1 MTTNEKL
8 DRKRL
13 EELALSAKNIED
25 FPVEVG
31 PDGVERL
38 FGMTL
43 EEIKALK
50 KPATPELLE
59 WAEKAAAEHIER
71 YGE

>member
-1 MTTNEKL
+1 MTTEKAKVDPADLL
-8 DRKRL
+8 DCDPQDL
-13 EELALSAKNIED
+13 
-25 FPVEVG
+25 VEVG

-50 KPATPELLE
+50 QPATPELLE